1 MIPELK
7 MLFSLSNQDNISPP
21 KSGDVKIHILNSQS
35 IDDAREKYRDWWHGR
50 TELVPTAV
58 V

>member
-7 MLFSLSNQDNISPP
+7 MLFALSNETTSAPPISAEA
-21 KSGDVKIHILNSQS
+21 KFYIVDAHS

-50 TELVPTAV
+50 TEKTPIAV